1 MQTKGRLRGNMQYNE
16 DRWLVQVNPINVIYN
31 NEPEWK
37 DLNGNITDKIPIELN
52 QSLVPNDI
60 KNAVGKPTVLIN
72 EKRGY
77 TKWGYSTKM
86 SEVKPKDKWIKIRIR
101 YNGERLAVITA
112 IKTLYSIS
120 YS

>member
-1 MQTKGRLRGNMQYNE
+1 MKKILILLTL
-16 DRWLVQVNPINVIYN
+16 LVPFAVIADEAITINGV

-37 DLNGNITDKIPIELN
+37 DLNGNTTDKIPIELN

-60 KNAVGKPTVLIN
+60 KNATGDPSVLIN